1 MKRYFLILN
10 IFLIAAAVF
19 WGARDVR
26 KIISVRQDNTQLS
39 SRKDEPVPSSFET
52 NILPLS
58 NYKAI
63 SDRNLFN
70 VDTKAEEKPTP
81 IKIDSLKQTAL
92 ALKLWGTVTGSDGK
106 NYAVIESKGGKQNLY
121 RTGDT
126 IQDATVKLILREK
139 IVLLVNGKDEMLD
152 MEKLPHPVKSN
163 PNSRRLQQ
171 RPSQRIQLKRSQIE
185 SATESVNELMRA
197 VNLRPY
203 FENGKPSGLILSRI
217 RPDSIFKKMGL
228 INGDIIKKIDGEPVS
243 SVENILQSYE
253 NLKTSGDVM
262 LEIKRR
268 GRIQQIEYH
277 VD

>member
-19 WGARDVR
+19 WAARDVR
-26 KIISVRQDNTQLS
+26 KIISVRQDNAQPS
-39 SRKDEPVPSSFET
+39 PHKGEPVPTSAEK

-58 NYKAI
+58 DYTAI
-63 SDRNLFN
+63 CDRNLFN
-70 VDTKAEEKPTP
+70 VETKAAEKTIP

-92 ALKLWGTVTGSDGK
+92 ALKLWGTVTDNDGK
-106 NYAVIESKGGKQNLY
+106 DYAVIESKGGKQNLY

-126 IQDATVKLILREK
+126 VQNATVKLILREK
-139 IVLLVNGKDEMLD
+139 VVLLVNGKDEMLD
-152 MEKLPHPVKSN
+152 MEKLSHPVRSN
-163 PNSRRLQQ
+163 PNSNGLQQ
-171 RPSQRIQLKRSQIE
+171 RPSQRIQLKKSQIE
-185 SATESVNELMRA
+185 NATESVSELMRE

-228 INGDIIKKIDGEPVS
+228 INGDIIKKIDGETIS
-243 SVENILQSYE
+243 SVKKVLQRYE
-253 NLKTSGDVM
+253 NLKTSGDVV